1 MLLIMG
7 KRKVKNNMFCVNVE
21 IIKTVINNYSK
32 NIVDWLD
39 SVKKDNNVNINTIRT
54 MITDSIQYA
63 NNEIS
68 ELIKNGDYQGTIN
81 QQAMLLVMMS
91 YLNVLEKGIEQLK

>member
-32 NIVDWLD
+32 NIVDWLLD
-39 SVKKDNNVNINTIRT
+39 SVKKDNNVNINTNTFFSCFIFFHH
-54 MITDSIQYA
+54 
-63 NNEIS
+63 NNYSTYNVEHK
-68 ELIKNGDYQGTIN
+68 EFKFKN
-81 QQAMLLVMMS
+81 L
-91 YLNVLEKGIEQLK
+91 